1 MHKSDAA
8 PTARFDPTIVRNV
21 TSAYGVALGEIAEGC
36 GYLPPRECRRAMGAQ
51 MLAKAR
57 AGEHDPERLK
67 IWGLAATQEFEAIP
81 LALAFAALLR
91 RAAETAVRP
100 DR

>member
-8 PTARFDPTIVRNV
+8 PTVRFDPTIVRNV
-21 TSAYGVALGEIAEGC
+21 TSAYGIALSEIADGC
-36 GYLPPRECRRAMGAQ
+36 GYLPPRECRRAMGAR
-51 MLAKAR
+51 MLAKAS
-57 AGEHDPERLK
+57 AGERDPERLK
-67 IWGLAATQEFEAIP
+67 IWGLAATQDFEAIP

-100 DR
+100 RQ

>member
-8 PTARFDPTIVRNV
+8 PTVRFDPTIVRSV
-21 TSAYGVALGEIAEGC
+21 SAAYGVALGEIADGC
-36 GYLPPRECRRAMGAQ
+36 GYLPPRECRRAIGAE
-51 MLAKAR
+51 MLAKAS
-57 AGEHDPERLK
+57 AGERDPERLK
-67 IWGLAATQEFEAIP
+67 IWGLAATQDFEAIP

-91 RAAETAVRP
+91 QAAETAVRP